1 MRLFLTTMLV
11 CLTASVSSY
20 AADGELVVSPS
31 ATEISEREN
40 ISIEFTTIVDGVR
53 ADIGM
58 PKFKAPDFEEVNAYQ
73 RTQGMETRIVNG
85 QITMRRTQSVVSVL
99 LAKKTGKLTISDIH
113 VTVNGKIVRA
123 ADLTIEV
130 YPEGKMPRQQLG
142 GGAGYPGRRQLP
154 NSGVQARQ
162 QANTF
167 FIKTEPSKLRVYKG
181 EQIILT
187 YALYTRVNILNV
199 QVERYPTVT
208 GFLKEDIDI
217 PLLRGRLDYS
227 PSVVNGQE
235 FRRAVL
241 AQYAIYPVKDGLL
254 PLDTFTGKFSFQ
266 AGTRQNID
274 EDDPFAMFNFL
285 RSMQTTTQSKASD
298 RLTVEVLPLPAA
310 GKPND
315 FSGLV
320 GDFDVTAVIDKY
332 QVKVG
337 EPINIKVKVEG
348 KGHAG
353 SLESLGIKFPTD
365 FELYEDKSRT
375 QFLRTGH
382 TERLF
387 EYMVIPKAKGKFE
400 IPAINVSMFN
410 PETNSYQVRSTQ
422 PIQVEIM
429 EGSLGNVYVPKT
441 ATGSAS
447 AEVRNEDIRYWMNES
462 PHEKGQS
469 LRAVARGV
477 AMASMA
483 LAALSLWSLGVGGIE
498 NARQARAKQAQ
509 DLRQRAA
516 ALSASTARP
525 VEILALVESLLG
537 EVIHYRYSLLV
548 GSLTRR
554 EIRTALTERGLK
566 SEDTARR
573 VEALFELCENARY
586 VPGGGDR
593 DLALRAAQE
602 LNQLFDK
609 IVEV

>member
-1 MRLFLTTMLV
+1 MLA
-11 CLTASVSSY
+11 CFTASATSY
-20 AADGELVVSPS
+20 AAEAELTVSPS
-31 ATEISEREN
+31 ATEISEKEN
-40 ISIEFTTIVDGVR
+40 ISIEFTTVVEGVR

-58 PKFKAPDFEEVNAYQ
+58 PKFKASDFEEVNAYQ
-73 RTQGMETRIVNG
+73 RTQGMETRIING

-113 VTVNGKIVRA
+113 IVVNGNTVRA
-123 ADLTIEV
+123 PDVTIEV
-130 YPEGKMPRQQLG
+130 YPDGKMPRQQLG

-154 NSGVQARQ
+154 SSGVQARE
-162 QANTF
+162 QASAF

-181 EQIILT
+181 EQVILT

-227 PSVVNGQE
+227 PSVVDGQE
-235 FRRAVL
+235 YRRAVL
-241 AQYAIYPVKDGLL
+241 AQYAIYPVKDGKL

-266 AGTRQNID
+266 AGARQNID

-285 RSMQTTTQSKASD
+285 RSMQTSTQSKASD
-298 RLTVEVLPLPAA
+298 RLTIEVLPLPAEGQPA
-310 GKPND
+310 N

-332 QVKVG
+332 EAKVG
-337 EPINIKVKVEG
+337 EPLNVKVKIEG

-353 SLESLGIKFPTD
+353 SLEDLGMKFPAD

-387 EYMVIPKAKGKFE
+387 EYMVIPKTKGKFE

-410 PETNSYQVRSTQ
+410 PDSGKYQNRSTQ

-429 EGSLGNVYVPKT
+429 EGTLGNVYIPKT
-441 ATGSAS
+441 PTSAATAD
-447 AEVRNEDIRYWMNES
+447 APKQDIRYWIGES
-462 PHEKGQS
+462 PGEKSQT

-483 LAALSLWSLGVGGIE
+483 LAALSLWSLGIGGIE
-498 NARQARAKQAQ
+498 NARQLRAKHAQA
-509 DLRQRAA
+509 LRQRLT
-516 ALSASTARP
+516 ALSSSTESP
-525 VEILALVESLLG
+525 VQILALVEGILS
-537 EVIHYRYSLLV
+537 EIIHFKYSVLV
-548 GSLTRR
+548 GSLTRP
-554 EIRTALTERGLK
+554 EIRATLTERGLK
-566 SEDTARR
+566 SEETARR
-573 VEALFELCENARY
+573 IESLYELCENARY

-593 DLALRAAQE
+593 DLARRAVQE
-602 LNQLFDK
+602 LDQLFDK
-609 IVEV
+609 IVEL